1 MKKIKIYDDRG
12 KNDDYTCTA
21 IYEDDFI
28 ILALIDEKEA
38 VGCCLTEAER
48 RIVINKENREVLFYN
63 NYFYYMERETQ

>member
-12 KNDDYTCTA
+12 KHDDYTCTA

-38 VGCCLTEAER
+38 AGFLTEAER
-48 RIVINKENREVLFYN
+48 RIVINKENRQVLFYN
-63 NYFYYMERETQ
+63 NDFYYMERECK